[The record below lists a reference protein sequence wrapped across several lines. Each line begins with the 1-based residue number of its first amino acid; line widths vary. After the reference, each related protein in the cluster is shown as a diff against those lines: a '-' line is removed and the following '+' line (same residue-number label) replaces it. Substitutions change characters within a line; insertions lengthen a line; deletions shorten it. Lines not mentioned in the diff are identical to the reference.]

1 MQNVVSP
8 DSSKVFGFKSV
19 NVLEPSCE
27 VEIGKS
33 SIREDSLEIKT
44 QVMIENLLK
53 DDPYDIENLGSPR
66 QINTIDSK
74 CDLISEYLNKKQL
87 LNLYRQNKAEE
98 DPEPHPTNKR
108 KILIKF
114 LDSTQED
121 EILNKDLTEIPKKLQ
136 EEIDHCR
143 QVLRTLLIKDSISGQ
158 KLSNY
163 IEILYECGL
172 LKLHSDPVCLFIH
185 DDDQKSTFE
194 EIIKLTRLS
203 NSYKTFLLRV
213 YLALDEN
220 NDEVLSAIKQEVFES
235 GFIND

>member
-8 DSSKVFGFKSV
+8 DSSKVFGFKSM
-19 NVLEPSCE
+19 NLLEPSCE

-33 SIREDSLEIKT
+33 SIREDTLEIKT
-44 QVMIENLLK
+44 QVLIENLLR
-53 DDPYDIENLGSPR
+53 DDPYDLENLSSTR
-66 QINTIDSK
+66 QINTLDSK
-74 CDLISEYLNKKQL
+74 CDLISEYLTKKQL
-87 LNLYRQNKAEE
+87 LNLYKQKTPDEVT
-98 DPEPHPTNKR
+98 EPLPTNKR

-114 LDSTQED
+114 LDHTQED
-121 EILNKDLTEIPKKLQ
+121 EILNKDQTEIPQKLQ

-185 DDDQKSTFE
+185 EDDQKSTFE
-194 EIIKLTRLS
+194 EIINLTRLS

-213 YLALDEN
+213 FLALDSH
-220 NDEVLSAIKQEVFES
+220 NDEVLSSIKQEVFES